1 MLISIVI
8 PISLKKVEEVDRIFC
23 QEAVVKEAQT
33 FLDEFKRNIQE
44 DIANS
49 RARTEERKKMLL
61 QD

>member
-1 MLISIVI
+1 MEGGIDRFHQ
-8 PISLKKVEEVDRIFC
+8 VEEVDRIFC
-23 QEAVVKEAQT
+23 QEVVVQEAQT

-49 RARTEERKKMLL
+49 RARTEERRKMLM